1 MFVSDPCPEGTDPN
15 ATSRLHHTA
24 HRAVAH
30 SPSSPRMHVMSASSE
45 PASPPPASVL
55 DLSAEEVRA
64 LIASHGQP
72 AFRAKQVLEW
82 VYRNGAESFDEMT
95 NLPKALREA
104 LSRQMTVFQATVVQ
118 RQESSDGTIKQ
129 LLAWPDGA
137 TSECVMIPQAASAE
151 RDTGSAPRRTAC
163 ISSQVGCPVGCVFC
177 ASGLDGLSRQL
188 TAGQIVEQAMR
199 VARLCAEQGE
209 RLSNVVFMGLGE
221 PLANYAATLRA
232 VRTINADWG
241 MNIGARKITVS
252 TVGLPSQMRRLAEEG
267 LQITLALSL
276 HAPDDELRRK
286 IIPWADRVGI
296 DELIDAGRYYFE
308 RTGRE
313 VTIEYILLGGLNDAV
328 AHAKKLV
335 TVARR
340 VRSNVNLIQY
350 NPVPALPYLRP
361 TGEAA
366 QAFLRTLRDAGINVH
381 LRKSRG
387 LDIDAACG
395 QLRRREE
402 GKTITINVSKK
413 L

>member
-1 MFVSDPCPEGTDPN
+1 MRC
-15 ATSRLHHTA
+15 
-24 HRAVAH
+24 
-30 SPSSPRMHVMSASSE
+30 MSADLDCTSS
-45 PASPPPASVL
+45 PPASVL
-55 DLSAEEVRA
+55 DLSAEDVA
-64 LIASHGQP
+64 TLIASHGQP

-82 VYRNGAESFDEMT
+82 VYRHGAESFDAMT
-95 NLPKALREA
+95 NLPKGLRDA
-104 LSRQMTVFQATVVQ
+104 LSRQTRVFQATVV
-118 RQESSDGTIKQ
+118 RQQASSDGTIKQ

-137 TSECVMIPQAASAE
+137 TSECVMIPQHRSEE
-151 RDTGSAPRRTAC
+151 RDAGAALRRTAC

-209 RLSNVVFMGLGE
+209 RLTNVVFMGLGE

-232 VRTINADWG
+232 IRTINADWG

-252 TVGLPSQMRRLAEEG
+252 TVGLPSQMRRLADEG
-267 LQITLALSL
+267 VQVTLALSL
-276 HAPDDELRRK
+276 HAPTDELRRT

-296 DELIDAGRYYFE
+296 DELIDAGRYYFD

-313 VTIEYILLGGLNDAV
+313 VTIEYILLGGLNDAET
-328 AHAKKLV
+328 HARRLA

-340 VRSNVNLIQY
+340 VRSNVNLIRY
-350 NPVPALPYLRP
+350 NPVPGLPYLRP
-361 TGEAA
+361 TAEAA
-366 QAFLRTLRDAGINVH
+366 HAFLHTLKGAGINVH

-395 QLRRREE
+395 QLRRREAKE
-402 GKTITINVSKK
+402 TTVKLDVSESS
-413 L
+413 